1 MLPNESTAGFPTGI
15 KILGDLDAD
24 IASPRLAA
32 MSAGRDH
39 QLTRRGSLRHA
50 YDHAGVGPDHDRRFH
65 IADGDART
73 LGFRQA
79 RAANLKL
86 AARDGRLRS
95 HGRNLRTAV
104 RVLLRCHKR
113 IDENDLIRI

>member
-1 MLPNESTAGFPTGI
+1 MSQVQ
-15 KILGDLDAD
+15 
-24 IASPRLAA
+24 RLAA
-32 MSAGRDH
+32 LIAGRDY
-39 QLTRRGSLRHA
+39 QFARRGALRHA
-50 YDHAGVGPDHDRRFH
+50 HDDAGIGPDDDGRLH
-65 IADGDART
+65 IPDGDTRT
-73 LGFRQA
+73 FGFRQA

-113 IDENDLIRI
+113 IDEIDLIRI